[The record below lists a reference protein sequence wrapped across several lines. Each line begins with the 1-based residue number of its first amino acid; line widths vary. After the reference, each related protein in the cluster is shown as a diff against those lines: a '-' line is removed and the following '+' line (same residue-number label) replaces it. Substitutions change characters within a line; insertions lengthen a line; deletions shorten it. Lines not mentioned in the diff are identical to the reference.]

1 MTPTR
6 VAIIGSGWAAQTHV
20 AALRDQPDVAIVG
33 VASRSA
39 ERAGSLARRVGARAW
54 TDYRQMLDAGGID
67 AVITCLPP
75 SERGQP
81 ELAVIDH
88 GLHLLVEKPLG
99 LDHDTPMLIGERIRE
114 AGVIAA
120 VGYQWRYL
128 DLVDRARELLDARPP
143 QLVLGTWLGS
153 TPRADWWV
161 RQIGSGGQVLEQATH
176 ILDLMRYLL
185 GECEVVA
192 AQAANA
198 PSHERGSA
206 DITDVSTVLLRFDS
220 GAIGTL
226 ATSRLLGGTHRV
238 GLECFSTGQSLA
250 LDIAPHR
257 LVVGHATETTQITGA
272 DDLAATYRAQDRA
285 FIDAV
290 QGGPVALRST
300 WDDALRTH
308 ALALRATEL
317 ATAQLAMAGLTTK
330 PPATIR
336 S

>member
-20 AALRDQPDVAIVG
+20 GALRDQPDVVIVG

-39 ERAGSLARRVGARAW
+39 ERAGNLARRVGARAW
-54 TDYRQMLDAGGID
+54 TDYRRMLEAGGID
-67 AVITCLPP
+67 AVIICLPP
-75 SERGQP
+75 SERGEP
-81 ELAVIDH
+81 ELSVIDH

-99 LDHDTPMLIGERIRE
+99 LDREMPVRVGQRIRA

-128 DLVDRARELLDARPP
+128 DLVDRARELLAVRPP
-143 QLVLGTWLGS
+143 QLVLGTWLSS
-153 TPRADWWV
+153 TPSADWWV
-161 RQIGSGGQVLEQATH
+161 RQVGSGGQVLEQATH
-176 ILDLMRYLL
+176 ILDLMRYLI
-185 GECEVVA
+185 GECEVVS

-198 PSHERGSA
+198 PSIERGEA
-206 DITDVSTVLLRFDS
+206 DITDVSTVMLRFES
-220 GAIGTL
+220 GAIGSL

-250 LDIAPHR
+250 LDIVPHR
-257 LVVGHATETTQITGA
+257 LVVGHAAQTTQVMGA

-285 FIDAV
+285 FLDAV
-290 QGGPVALRST
+290 QGRPVAIRST

-308 ALALRATEL
+308 DLALRASEL
-317 ATAQLAMAGLTTK
+317 AVAS
-330 PPATIR
+330 PATIR
-336 S
+336 A

>member
-1 MTPTR
+1 
-6 VAIIGSGWAAQTHV
+6 
-20 AALRDQPDVAIVG
+20 
-33 VASRSA
+33 
-39 ERAGSLARRVGARAW
+39 
-54 TDYRQMLDAGGID
+54 
-67 AVITCLPP
+67 
-75 SERGQP
+75 
-81 ELAVIDH
+81 
-88 GLHLLVEKPLG
+88 
-99 LDHDTPMLIGERIRE
+99 
-114 AGVIAA
+114 
-120 VGYQWRYL
+120 
-128 DLVDRARELLDARPP
+128 
-143 QLVLGTWLGS
+143 
-153 TPRADWWV
+153 
-161 RQIGSGGQVLEQATH
+161 VLEQATH

-206 DITDVSTVLLRFDS
+206 DITDVSTVLLRFET

-257 LVVGHATETTQITGA
+257 LVVGHATETTHITGA
-272 DDLAATYRAQDRA
+272 HDLAATYRAQDRT
-285 FIDAV
+285 FIDAI

-308 ALALRATEL
+308 DLALRASEL
-317 ATAQLAMAGLTTK
+317 ATAQLARAGLTTR
-330 PPATIR
+330 PPDTIR

>member
-20 AALRDQPDVAIVG
+20 VALRDQPDMIIVG

-39 ERAGSLARRVGARAW
+39 ERAGNLARRVGARAW
-54 TDYRQMLDAGGID
+54 TDYRRMLEAGGID
-67 AVITCLPP
+67 AVVVCLPP
-75 SERGQP
+75 SERGEP
-81 ELAVIDH
+81 ELAVVEH
-88 GLHLLVEKPLG
+88 GLHMLAEKPLG
-99 LDHDTPMLIGERIRE
+99 LDRETPTLIGDRIRA

-128 DLVDRARELLDARPP
+128 DLVDRARELLAVRPP

-153 TPRADWWV
+153 TPSADWWV
-161 RQIGSGGQVLEQATH
+161 RQVGSGGQVLEQATH
-176 ILDLMRYLL
+176 ILDLMRYLV
-185 GECEVVA
+185 GECRVIS

-198 PSHERGSA
+198 PSHERGDA
-206 DITDVSTVLLRFDS
+206 DITDVSTILLRFES

-250 LDIAPHR
+250 LDIVPHR
-257 LVVGHATETTQITGA
+257 LVVGRAAETTQVMGA

-285 FIDAV
+285 FLDAV
-290 QGGPVALRST
+290 QGRPVALRST
-300 WDDALRTH
+300 WEDALRTH
-308 ALALRATEL
+308 ELALQASE
-317 ATAQLAMAGLTTK
+317 LAMAS
-330 PPATIR
+330 PATIHA
-336 S
+336 